1 MCGLGSMSNN
11 NNTTVG
17 SKQRAAASS
26 HDGRALE
33 AAALPRVWA
42 PGAAFL
48 KVERQGAGGGSLLNF
63 LLSTTHSHNRTHILE
78 RRFGHKRG
86 GPPLVHFA
94 LSPVALHRRRTRQVR
109 CAPQPRNQKRALR
122 TCMCVPSVRRARGR
136 LLSPQLPFVLRARAC
151 AQMPP
156 GFVRAR
162 ARERVCVFSPRAERT
177 HHHHHHRDPEKKS
190 QRSEPT
196 RRARAKRQRRAAC
209 YTCVRVGWL
218 RC

>member
-136 LLSPQLPFVLRARAC
+136 LLSPQLPFVLRARASAC
-151 AQMPP
+151 VSFRQEQNAHTTITTTETQKK
-156 GFVRAR
+156 RAKGASQR
-162 ARERVCVFSPRAERT
+162 GEPERRGSGGRRVIHVCVL
-177 HHHHHHRDPEKKS
+177 
-190 QRSEPT
+190 
-196 RRARAKRQRRAAC
+196 
-209 YTCVRVGWL
+209 VG
-218 RC
+218 